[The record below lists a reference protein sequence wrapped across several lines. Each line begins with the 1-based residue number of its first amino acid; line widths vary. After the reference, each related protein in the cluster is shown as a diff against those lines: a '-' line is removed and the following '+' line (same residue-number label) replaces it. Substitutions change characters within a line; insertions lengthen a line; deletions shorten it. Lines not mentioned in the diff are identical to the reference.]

1 MTKGY
6 EKLLA
11 SCQTCVL
18 PKLSVGWNFTCSW
31 CWHRLSELLYLP
43 LPELKTASQK
53 ADSIQIG
60 TNSGSNLGGETDE
73 DAIRG
78 GKWEDEEERRFFE
91 DIPDLKDYVPK
102 SVLGI
107 EEEEVSEEKEK
118 ADKERAEAEVK
129 KLEEELND
137 LASREGNG
145 AAVHAN
151 GNTPSSA
158 EDEDE
163 DG

>member
-11 SCQTCVL
+11 SCQTCV
-18 PKLSVGWNFTCSW
+18 VHRFGVWWNFLRLW
-31 CWHRLSELLYLP
+31 YQHRLSELLYLP

-118 ADKERAEAEVK
+118 AEKERAEAEVK

-137 LASREGNG
+137 LASMEGNG
-145 AAVHAN
+145 GAVHTN
-151 GNTPSSA
+151 GEAPSST

-163 DG
+163 EG